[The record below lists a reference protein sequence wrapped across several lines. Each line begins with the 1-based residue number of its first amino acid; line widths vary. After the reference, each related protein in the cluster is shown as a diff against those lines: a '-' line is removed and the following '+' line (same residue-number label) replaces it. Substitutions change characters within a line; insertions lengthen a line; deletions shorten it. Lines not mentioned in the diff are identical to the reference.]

1 MRCLMRECLE
11 LDADIRRG
19 SQGEHSCGEKH
30 IEGDEEEE
38 EDWKNPPRVVVDA
51 GSHLA
56 VHLLAGEVEGAED
69 HLRKAQLVLLTR
81 ITMADTSSAM
91 QMKRKTK
98 QPWSQMSAKVR

>member
-1 MRCLMRECLE
+1 MSCGMRECLE

-56 VHLLAGEVEGAED
+56 VHLLAREVEGAED
-69 HLRKAQLVLLTR
+69 HLRLAQLVLLTR
-81 ITMADTSSAM
+81 IKMAGTSSAM